1 MYNNDVDK
9 KIKERLEEMSN
20 FEAKDKAD
28 IWDAIEQELFTE
40 DNKGDV
46 KMKPKKKRWGILVAA
61 AAAML
66 LAFGSQTETGSAL
79 VDKVKEMFVPEK
91 DVQIEIEGDKEDTNL
106 QLNEGKEADYVI
118 YIDEERY
125 VMNKTEA
132 GDVITTKEPL
142 EERYPEVSM
151 TITLVKDKD
160 TEEVYSEL
168 RNTILAV
175 YPTIILEEQV
185 TEPVACQMLL
195 AKENGNDWDNEMTRV
210 YVIDNEAGGSFII
223 QQKYFLEAEE
233 GHGARFDQMLK
244 EFHIV
249 KE

>member
-1 MYNNDVDK
+1 MYNNDLDK
-9 KIKERLEEMSN
+9 KIEERLEEMSN
-20 FEAKDKAD
+20 FDAKDKAD
-28 IWDAIEQELFTE
+28 IWNVIEQELFTE
-40 DNKGDV
+40 DNKGALII
-46 KMKPKKKRWGILVAA
+46 KPKKKKWGILVVA
-61 AAAML
+61 AAAMV

-79 VDKVKEMFVPEK
+79 VDKVKEMFEAEK
-91 DVQIEIEGDKEDTNL
+91 DVQTEIEGNKEDTNL

-118 YIDEERY
+118 YVDEERY
-125 VMNKTEA
+125 VMNKTET
-132 GDVITTKEPL
+132 GDVITTKVPL

-151 TITLVKDKD
+151 TITQVKDKG
-160 TEEVYSEL
+160 TEEVYNEL
-168 RNTILAV
+168 RNTVLTV

-185 TEPVACQMLL
+185 TEPVVGQMLL
-195 AKENGNDWDNEMTRV
+195 AKENGNEWDNEMTRV
-210 YVIDNEAGGSFII
+210 YVVDNEAGGSFII

>member
-1 MYNNDVDK
+1 MYKDIDK
-9 KIKERLEEMSN
+9 KIEERLEEMSK
-20 FEAKDKAD
+20 FDAKDKAD

-40 DNKGDV
+40 DNKGVV

-61 AAAML
+61 AAAMV

-79 VDKVKEMFVPEK
+79 VDKVKEMFEPEK
-91 DVQIEIEGDKEDTNL
+91 DVQMEIEGDKEDTNL

-118 YIDEERY
+118 YVDEERY
-125 VMNKTEA
+125 VMNKTET
-132 GDVITTKEPL
+132 GDVITTKVPL

-151 TITLVKDKD
+151 TITQIKDKD
-160 TEEVYSEL
+160 TEEVYNEL

-185 TEPVACQMLL
+185 TEPVVGQMLL
-195 AKENGNDWDNEMTRV
+195 AKEDGNEWDNEMTRV
-210 YVIDNEAGGSFII
+210 YVVDNEAGGSFII